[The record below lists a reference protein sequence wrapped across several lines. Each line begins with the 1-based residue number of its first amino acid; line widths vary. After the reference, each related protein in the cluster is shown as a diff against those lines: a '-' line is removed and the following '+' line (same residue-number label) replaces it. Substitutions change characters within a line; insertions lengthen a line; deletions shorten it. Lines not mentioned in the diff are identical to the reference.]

1 MEDSLVIV
9 GGEDKNK
16 EKDAIEHNPD
26 IKKEAKQELDVVD
39 KLRNVVNVE
48 EVKEQDESSNVI
60 RGHGWECKTED
71 EAETL
76 YNSAQ
81 FKDEEKVVRLEL
93 MATDM
98 TVLRSKGKVQD
109 SKGIVMSVMSSDE
122 LH

>member
-71 EAETL
+71 EVETL
-76 YNSAQ
+76 YNSARL
-81 FKDEEKVVRLEL
+81 KDKEKVVRLEL

>member
-16 EKDAIEHNPD
+16 EKDAIEYNLD

-60 RGHGWECKTED
+60 RGHGRECKTED

-76 YNSAQ
+76 YNSARL
-81 FKDEEKVVRLEL
+81 KDKEKVVRLEL

>member
-16 EKDAIEHNPD
+16 EKDAIEHNLD
-26 IKKEAKQELDVVD
+26 IKKEVKQELDVVD

-71 EAETL
+71 EA
-76 YNSAQ
+76 
-81 FKDEEKVVRLEL
+81 
-93 MATDM
+93 
-98 TVLRSKGKVQD
+98 
-109 SKGIVMSVMSSDE
+109 
-122 LH
+122 

>member
-16 EKDAIEHNPD
+16 EKDAIEHNLD
-26 IKKEAKQELDVVD
+26 IKKEVKQELDVVD
-39 KLRNVVNVE
+39 KLRNVVNV

-76 YNSAQ
+76 YNSARL
-81 FKDEEKVVRLEL
+81 KDKEKVVRLEL

-109 SKGIVMSVMSSDE
+109 SKGIVMLVMSSDE
-122 LH
+122 RH

>member
-1 MEDSLVIV
+1 MLGHNIYCCGVLVIS
-9 GGEDKNK
+9 DSKNV
-16 EKDAIEHNPD
+16 DWRSVTLDQQVCHNF
-26 IKKEAKQELDVVD
+26 L
-39 KLRNVVNVE
+39 VNYIC
-48 EVKEQDESSNVI
+48 N
-60 RGHGWECKTED
+60 TED

-76 YNSAQ
+76 YNTTQ
-81 FKDEEKVVRLEL
+81 FKDKEKVVRLEL